1 MLFAVLAH
9 YHIKYRQIM
18 IVEETAL
25 AGVKIITPRKLGDH
39 RGFFS
44 ETYSQEVFA
53 AAGIDPQFV
62 QDNHSLSAQVGT
74 TRGLHFQ
81 SPPRAQAKL
90 VRVIRGAVLDI
101 TVDLRTSSPTFGK
114 HIRMELSARN
124 WRQIFI
130 PIGFAHGFCALE
142 PDTEVLYKVS
152 EYYSPAHDKGLA
164 WDDPDLAIEWP
175 ISVERA
181 ILSEKD
187 RKHPTLRAL
196 ATVFQ

>member
-1 MLFAVLAH
+1 
-9 YHIKYRQIM
+9 
-18 IVEETAL
+18 
-25 AGVKIITPRKLGDH
+25 
-39 RGFFS
+39 
-44 ETYSQEVFA
+44 
-53 AAGIDPQFV
+53 
-62 QDNHSLSAQVGT
+62 
-74 TRGLHFQ
+74 
-81 SPPRAQAKL
+81 
-90 VRVIRGAVLDI
+90 
-101 TVDLRTSSPTFGK
+101 
-114 HIRMELSARN
+114 MELSARN